1 MGLSFGKGPHCV
13 RRGVYFTVHRILSQ
27 SFAVRPR
34 DPSKAVCACVCPSSG
49 LRSYV
54 TTLAPLENSFQ
65 PRFGSIEFP
74 VTAPGFSC
82 FARRQLA
89 AYPTRTID
97 VSVAPFMCH
106 STKLR
111 SRRRFP
117 LPSASLNPCRPKPFR
132 LLLCGRARLCCI
144 TKLLHAGSGSS
155 RDFVTRRK
163 HPPHQHHD
171 A

>member
-1 MGLSFGKGPHCV
+1 MGLSFGEAPLCSAWGLFYSSSNPVAKLCCTP
-13 RRGVYFTVHRILSQ
+13 
-27 SFAVRPR
+27 PR
-34 DPSKAVCACVCPSSG
+34 DPSKAVCACVCPSSEV
-49 LRSYV
+49 LCHHACASLKIRSNQDSAV
-54 TTLAPLENSFQ
+54 SSFPS
-65 PRFGSIEFP
+65 PRARFFLL
-74 VTAPGFSC
+74 
-82 FARRQLA
+82 ARRQLA

-117 LPSASLNPCRPKPFR
+117 LPSASLDPCRPKPFR

-155 RDFVTRRK
+155 RDFVARRK
-163 HPPHQHHD
+163 HPPHHHHD